1 MLKLSDQEVIVKI
14 KNGEIDNFIYLV
26 KKYDKQIY
34 NFIFKKIKNR
44 DDIEDIVQ
52 ISFIRFYKAIDR
64 FNAEKPVLPY
74 LFEIVRNE
82 MKMFWRSRKKTVPLD
97 EKITAEVK
105 DVYIEKDIIN
115 KKLESLPKEQKKAI
129 ELVGEGYSYREIAKV
144 LNRPINTIRTIIRRT
159 RLKLRGSK

>member
-44 DDIEDIVQ
+44 DDIEDLVQ

>member
-1 MLKLSDQEVIVKI
+1 MFKLSDQEVIVKI

>member
-1 MLKLSDQEVIVKI
+1 MFKLSDQEVIVKI

-44 DDIEDIVQ
+44 DDIEDLVQ